1 MSSAVGGLNPPN
13 SASGLFDCFHE
24 QGEMSRVQRE
34 KGVSYSF
41 SDIMMGLI
49 TQLQQ
54 YQSFL
59 KIRLFARFLYQH
71 SIADVLVLKLG
82 QSQNITLT
90 IYGIKEENNN
100 IYLIS
105 TWNGLIGT
113 FQWQRIRLICI

>member
-1 MSSAVGGLNPPN
+1 VGGLNPPN
-13 SASGLFDCFHE
+13 SALGLFGCFHE

-41 SDIMMGLI
+41 SDTMMGLI

-82 QSQNITLT
+82 QSQNITLFMT
-90 IYGIKEENNN
+90 LKKKTTPSILSPHETDLLGLPSGKE
-100 IYLIS
+100 
-105 TWNGLIGT
+105 
-113 FQWQRIRLICI
+113 CD